1 MEESIMPRKIH
12 GDFFMKTRKP
22 WKEYDLWDDVL
33 VMGIISFIWILTWN
47 MQTSL
52 AAVENR
58 VSDPLSFMR
67 VRIHVFLRV
76 KYVALLRVKNLDVP
90 VKGR

>member
-1 MEESIMPRKIH
+1 MEESIMPRKIY

-22 WKEYDLWDDVL
+22 WKNMMLWDDVL
-33 VMGIISFIWILTWN
+33 EMGIISCIWILTWN

-52 AAVENR
+52 AAVENS

-67 VRIHVFLRV
+67 VRIPGF
-76 KYVALLRVKNLDVP
+76 
-90 VKGR
+90 